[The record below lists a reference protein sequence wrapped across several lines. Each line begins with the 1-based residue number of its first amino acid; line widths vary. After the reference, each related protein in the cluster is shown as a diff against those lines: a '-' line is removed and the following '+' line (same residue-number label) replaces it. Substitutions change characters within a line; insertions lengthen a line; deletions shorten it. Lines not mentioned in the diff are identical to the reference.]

1 MNMKKMS
8 QRIIALF
15 ATLVMISGVCA
26 ASVSAATTTTKQK
39 YNNYV
44 ILSDS
49 TESGWGLPQ
58 YQNYWKYVEK
68 RKVICF
74 RNIQKSAP
82 WWVARATGANLK
94 QYAMPG
100 ARTTELLYLLT
111 GKGSY
116 GGEVDYILKEIMPEL
131 SEGSI
136 STERLDRMRPIV
148 IQSIK
153 KADLITISIG
163 LNDCWVPIM
172 ASIYSAANDSGF
184 TQNMTIPQYVDTHG
198 GIKAIYYD
206 FGRCLNTIVSNSDK
220 REKFTSQFMSG
231 MAKWL
236 SEYQVN
242 MKLICDAI
250 YELNPNAT
258 LLIDGSYN
266 PVNGWSITSA
276 QDKLIQW
283 CLNPYYE
290 HLNIYKRAI
299 AVSYKGNAK
308 FVSQMGVE
316 LFSTQLIDE
325 QGFHIPLF
333 ETMSVDNTG
342 YNPHPTEKGCAQQAI
357 NELNALGV
365 AIPVDLKRANG
376 EPETSS
382 VRSYYLNWARRVT
395 SLLNQGKIK
404 Y

>member
-116 GGEVDYILKEIMPEL
+116 GGEVDYILKKIMPEL

-136 STERLDRMRPIV
+136 STERLDRMRPTV

-290 HLNIYKRAI
+290 YLNMYKRAI

-325 QGFHIPLF
+325 HGFHIPLF

-376 EPETSS
+376 ESETSS

>member
-1 MNMKKMS
+1 
-8 QRIIALF
+8 
-15 ATLVMISGVCA
+15 
-26 ASVSAATTTTKQK
+26 
-39 YNNYV
+39 
-44 ILSDS
+44 
-49 TESGWGLPQ
+49 
-58 YQNYWKYVEK
+58 
-68 RKVICF
+68 
-74 RNIQKSAP
+74 
-82 WWVARATGANLK
+82 
-94 QYAMPG
+94 
-100 ARTTELLYLLT
+100 
-111 GKGSY
+111 
-116 GGEVDYILKEIMPEL
+116 MPEL

-136 STERLDRMRPIV
+136 STERLDRMRPTV

-198 GIKAIYYD
+198 GTKAIYYD

-220 REKFTSQFMSG
+220 RKKFTSQFMSG

-290 HLNIYKRAI
+290 YLNMYKRAI

-325 QGFHIPLF
+325 HGFHIPLF

-376 EPETSS
+376 ESETSS